1 MKTSWTIAE
10 LGRKAGVG
18 VETVRYY
25 QRLGLL
31 AVPSAASAR
40 MHRRY
45 GADALGELRFVLRC
59 KALGFSL
66 KDIGVL
72 VRMRRA
78 PQGACDRLHDRL
90 SNLHDELDAKRRT
103 VESQLGEVTALL
115 RSCAGGRSLEE
126 CEALAQLEMSDEDC
140 QVRSG
145 VQAR

>member
-10 LGRKAGVG
+10 LGKKAGVG

-31 AVPSAASAR
+31 AVPAAASAR

-72 VRMRRA
+72 VRLRRA
-78 PQGACDRLHDRL
+78 PQGACDRLHERL
-90 SNLHDELDAKRRT
+90 ASLHDELDAKRRT
-103 VESQLGEVTALL
+103 IECQLGEVSALL
-115 RSCAGGRSLEE
+115 RSCVGGRPLQE
-126 CEALAQLEMSDEDC
+126 CQALVQLEMSTEDC
-140 QVRSG
+140 QFGSRA
-145 VQAR
+145 QAR